1 VTSKIWRHLP
11 YEGTAL
17 IVMLALGDFA
27 DDDGNAFPHFAKL
40 AQKARCST
48 KTVQRTIAKAEQ
60 DGYVIV
66 DRSRGRESKTF
77 YRIVVEKLSSNTP
90 ASVDKLSM
98 DSSPICGHLVPDLW
112 TSRPRSV
119 DICDLAYKEEQSE
132 NSQRTVREP
141 VGAEA
146 PAPLPLRGKN
156 NAEDLQA
163 VNEIWDHY
171 IEAMGRNPSL
181 CRLTPLRIKK
191 GLARLNEC
199 RQMVEGRDP
208 DRAVELMNLAI
219 DRMADSDWHMGR
231 NPKTGGKKY
240 NEWEEQLFGSTE
252 RLEKWLQ
259 D

>member
-1 VTSKIWRHLP
+1 MSLHVTSKIWRHLP

-112 TSRPRSV
+112 TFATSHIR
-119 DICDLAYKEEQSE
+119 K
-132 NSQRTVREP
+132 NSQRTVREQS
-141 VGAEA
+141 G
-146 PAPLPLRGKN
+146 
-156 NAEDLQA
+156 
-163 VNEIWDHY
+163 
-171 IEAMGRNPSL
+171 NPSAL
-181 CRLTPLRIKK
+181 KRRPHCPF
-191 GLARLNEC
+191 GE
-199 RQMVEGRDP
+199 
-208 DRAVELMNLAI
+208 
-219 DRMADSDWHMGR
+219 
-231 NPKTGGKKY
+231 KTTRKTSKP
-240 NEWEEQLFGSTE
+240 
-252 RLEKWLQ
+252 
-259 D
+259 